1 MVKQYADGL
10 RSQAHE
16 YSNKIHTILGLL
28 QLNHQEE
35 AIDFIKKD
43 HKIQTHDH
51 QVIMDQIQDPVVQ
64 GLLIAKYN
72 QANEKGISLEVDEE
86 SQLRKLPSLQHR
98 DVILKVLGNLID
110 NAYVAVEENPL
121 VTVFI
126 TDIGNDIIIEIDDN
140 GPGIKPEDE
149 ALIFKHGYSRS
160 EEHT

>member
-1 MVKQYADGL
+1 
-10 RSQAHE
+10 R
-16 YSNKIHTILGLL
+16 N
-28 QLNHQEE
+28 
-35 AIDFIKKD
+35 
-43 HKIQTHDH
+43 DH

-149 ALIFKHGYSRS
+149 ALIFKHGYSTKNKQEHGTGLFLVKQAVTSLKGDIFLEAS
-160 EEHT
+160 ELQGARFVIIIPKES